1 MDYKVSKIIKR
12 EEIRTLSKVIRTLF
26 GYNEY
31 EEVDPV
37 YMLEIFSDIFKGTI
51 INILPDEEM
60 PPKIPARCYQ
70 NDDFTYTIEIKES
83 VYDGARK
90 EKIGGYRM
98 HIMHEMSHVIFF
110 QLGFTPLFERTYSNR
125 ELKPYESAEWQAK
138 SLSGEIMIPHDY
150 ISDYDVEEIA
160 SKYGVS
166 IDAATFA
173 KKI

>member
-12 EEIRTLSKVIRTLF
+12 EEIRTLSQVIRTLF

-70 NDDFTYTIEIKES
+70 NDDSTYTIEIKES

-90 EKIGGYRM
+90 EKIGGYR
-98 HIMHEMSHVIFF
+98 V
-110 QLGFTPLFERTYSNR
+110 
-125 ELKPYESAEWQAK
+125 
-138 SLSGEIMIPHDY
+138 
-150 ISDYDVEEIA
+150 VEHHFI
-160 SKYGVS
+160 
-166 IDAATFA
+166 
-173 KKI
+173 